1 MKILPNETSAI
12 KLESILRN
20 MDEIPFAI
28 LVTGEDEYLQAY
40 SISVLK
46 SYFLKKGGEVEK
58 FDAETIDILTCMDS
72 ISNLSMFSSRK
83 LSIIYNADKI
93 NIADEKRR
101 FEELILSSDSDRLIV
116 FVTSKLDGRTSIA
129 RILNKIP
136 KIDCKKMKPHI
147 LKDWCISYLKEKNIR
162 IKDKL
167 LDEIIYEYSDNTAL
181 LVSEFDKMLLYL
193 PEDGELK
200 EELLNLM
207 SPNFK
212 ASSYDFINAIMEKKA
227 LKAWNYLDNIELYK
241 GLQNESMLILTALYK
256 EFVKLFR
263 IKAYIAASVSK
274 QEIANKMF
282 LKEYLLS
289 SYISNS
295 NKWDYNE
302 LKSACILI
310 ANLDRDL
317 KLLNVNSIFLW
328 KNFIIELLNE
338 KVVA

>member
-1 MKILPNETSAI
+1 MNRLPNETSAI
-12 KLESILRN
+12 KLEGTLRN
-20 MDEIPFAI
+20 VDEIPGSI
-28 LVTGEDEYLQAY
+28 MVIGEDEYLQNH
-40 SISVLK
+40 SIDVLK
-46 SYFLKKGGEVEK
+46 AYFLKKGGEIEK
-58 FDAETIDILTCMDS
+58 FDAEITDLLTCLDS

-101 FEELILSSDSDRLIV
+101 FEELVFTSDNDRLIV
-116 FVTSKLDGRTSIA
+116 FVTSKLDGRTSVA
-129 RILNKIP
+129 KILNKIP

-147 LKDWCISYLKEKNIR
+147 LKDWCTGYLKEKSIR

-193 PEDGELK
+193 PKDGEFK

-212 ASSYDFINAIMEKKA
+212 ASSYDFVNAIMERKV
-227 LKAWNYLDNIELYK
+227 LKAWDYLNNIELYK

-263 IKAYIAASVSK
+263 IKAYMAANVSK

-282 LKEYLLS
+282 LKEYLLA
-289 SYISNS
+289 SYINNS
-295 NKWDYNE
+295 SKWDYNE
-302 LKSACILI
+302 LKLACILI
-310 ANLDRDL
+310 ADLDKDL